1 MSTPDISFV
10 NLGLE
15 IQHLV
20 NSITIFGFEVKFYG
34 IIIGLGI
41 LAGIFMA
48 VLMAK
53 KEGQN
58 PDDYF
63 DFALYA
69 IIFSII
75 GARIYYVV
83 FYWDNYKDD
92 VWQVFNIRG
101 GGLAIYGGIIA
112 AVITLIVFTK
122 LKRLSFF
129 KMADCSVVG
138 LITGQ
143 IIGRWGNFFNCEAFG
158 GYTDNVLAMQIKRSL
173 VSRNMISPDLDA
185 YLAENP
191 IIRNGVEYI
200 QVHPTFLYESIWN
213 ICVLIFMILY
223 RKHKKFDGE
232 IMWIY
237 FLGYGIGRFWIEG
250 LRTDQLMFFHTSV
263 AVSQALSAVLIVVSA
278 IVIFLGRKRAK
289 EIVE

>member
-1 MSTPDISFV
+1 MSAPDISFV

-92 VWQVFNIRG
+92 IWQVFNIRG

-112 AVITLIVFTK
+112 AVITLIVFTR

-213 ICVLIFMILY
+213 ICVLIFMILC

-250 LRTDQLMFFHTSV
+250 LRTDQLMLFHTSV
-263 AVSQALSAVLIVVSA
+263 AVSQALSAVLVVVSA
-278 IVIFLGRKRAK
+278 IVIFFGRKRAK

>member
-1 MSTPDISFV
+1 
-10 NLGLE
+10 
-15 IQHLV
+15 
-20 NSITIFGFEVKFYG
+20 
-34 IIIGLGI
+34 
-41 LAGIFMA
+41 
-48 VLMAK
+48 
-53 KEGQN
+53 
-58 PDDYF
+58 
-63 DFALYA
+63 
-69 IIFSII
+69 
-75 GARIYYVV
+75 
-83 FYWDNYKDD
+83 YKDD

-143 IIGRWGNFFNCEAFG
+143 IIGRWGNLFNCEAFG